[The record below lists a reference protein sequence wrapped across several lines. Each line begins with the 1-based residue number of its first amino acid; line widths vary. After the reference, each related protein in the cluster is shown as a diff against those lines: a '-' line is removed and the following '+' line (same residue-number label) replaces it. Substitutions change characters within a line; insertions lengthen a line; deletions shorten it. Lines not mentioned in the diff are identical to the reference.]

1 MCGIVGYLGKKNA
14 KEVIF
19 SSLKR
24 LEYRGYDSAG
34 IVLRVEDN
42 KVEELKVSGKLH
54 KLEEKLSSL
63 SNTSVMGLGHTRWAT
78 HGEPNEKNA
87 HPHRVGS
94 IVVVH
99 NGIIENHEA
108 LKKDFPADSFTSET
122 DTEVFAHLV
131 LREKQK
137 GLSLFDA
144 VRIAFSFVRGNSAF
158 VVMDAEDQD
167 ALVAICGET
176 SPLVLANHEGE
187 SFVSS
192 DVSALIARSL
202 TMYCMGE
209 NEIALLEKENIQV
222 FDLNGKKKA
231 ISYAEVPSDLKVAD
245 KEGFPHFML
254 KEIHEQGV
262 VLNKTLAPWLDLSAK
277 KVRFSSCGGNKESKV
292 QQLFFQAKEIR
303 VLACGTAYH
312 AGVYARLLWE
322 PMWNIPVYVE
332 LAHEFR
338 YRRPVLQKD
347 SLAVVISQSGE
358 TADSL
363 AAAKMM
369 KEKGIP
375 VLSITNVAFSSLA
388 RLSDE
393 VFLMDAGMEVGVAST
408 KVLQTMLGVIATLG
422 LFIRKVLGKID
433 EKEEA
438 KWVDNLSYL
447 PEEIEKLLKEKEY
460 YKELAN
466 IYCAR
471 KNYLYIGRGLYYPV
485 ALEGALKLK
494 ELAYVHA
501 EGFAGG
507 ELKHGPIALVDE
519 NTLLVAVAPQGEGI
533 LHGKS
538 LANVQEVKSRKGAI
552 LGIGREDD
560 REFRSISSHYI
571 PLPRLKI
578 PSLYPLLAILPLQ
591 LLAYYISVR
600 LGTEVDQ
607 PRNLAKSVTVE

>member
-19 SSLKR
+19 FGLKK

-34 IVLRVEDN
+34 IALKKEDGS
-42 KVEELKVSGKLH
+42 VEELKVAGKLN
-54 KLEEKLSSL
+54 KLEQKLSHL
-63 SNTSVMGLGHTRWAT
+63 SDASFMGLGHTRWAT
-78 HGEPNEKNA
+78 HGEPNERNA
-87 HPHRVGS
+87 HPHRAGS
-94 IVVVH
+94 IVIVH
-99 NGIIENHEA
+99 NGIIENQEA
-108 LKKDFPADSFTSET
+108 LKRDFSETKFISDT

-131 LREKQK
+131 LREKER
-137 GLSLFDA
+137 GASLLDA
-144 VRIAFSFVRGNSAF
+144 VRNSFSLIRGNSAF
-158 VVMDAEDQD
+158 VVMDSEEDF
-167 ALVAICGET
+167 LVAVCGET
-176 SPLVLANHEGE
+176 SPLLLANHEGE
-187 SFVSS
+187 SLVAS
-192 DVSALIARSL
+192 DVSAIISHSP
-202 TMYCMGE
+202 TMYCMGG
-209 NEIALLEKENIQV
+209 NEIALLSKESIQV
-222 FDLNGKKKA
+222 FDLEGKKKE
-231 ISYAEVPSDLKVAD
+231 ISYIEVPPDLKIAD
-245 KEGFPHFML
+245 KNGFPHFML

-262 VLNKTLAPWLDLSAK
+262 ALKKTLSPWLDTSK
-277 KVRFSSCGGNKESKV
+277 KQIRFYSRGSKEEDV
-292 QQLFFQAKEIR
+292 QSLFSQAKEVR

-312 AGVYARLLWE
+312 AGMYARLLWE
-322 PMWNIPVYVE
+322 PLWDIPVYVE

-375 VLSITNVAFSSLA
+375 VLCITNVAFSSLA

-408 KVLQTMLGVIATLG
+408 KVLQTMMGVIVSLG
-422 LFIRKVLGKID
+422 LFVGKIFSRVSA
-433 EKEEA
+433 EEEA
-438 KWVDNLSYL
+438 RWVEGLSHL
-447 PEEIEKLLKEKEY
+447 PEQIEKLLKEKDY
-460 YKELAN
+460 YKELSS
-466 IYCAR
+466 IYGNK
-471 KNYLYIGRGLYYPV
+471 KNYLYIGRGIYYPV

-507 ELKHGPIALVDE
+507 ELKHGPIALVDKD
-519 NTLLVAVAPQGEGI
+519 TLLVAVAPQGEGV

-538 LANVQEVKSRKGAI
+538 LANVQEVKSRKGVI

-560 REFRSISSHYI
+560 QEFRNISAHYI
-571 PLPRLKI
+571 PLPKLSV
-578 PSLYPLLAILPLQ
+578 PGLYPLLAILPLQ
-591 LLAYYISVR
+591 LLAYYISVQ
-600 LGTEVDQ
+600 LGREVDQ